1 MMDILK
7 IENLKKRFGK
17 NEVIKGLSLEV
28 PEGEIFGFIGQNGAG
43 KTTTMK
49 MVLGLL
55 PADDGVIH
63 VCGEKVRFGET
74 KTNELIG
81 YLPDVPEFYPYM
93 NAMEYL
99 KLCGQVTGMTPE
111 LTKSR
116 STELL
121 GLVGLEA
128 SKKKIGGYS
137 RGMKQRLGI
146 AQALLN
152 QPRLLIC
159 DEPTSALDPVGR
171 KEILDILLAVK
182 GQTTVLFSTHILSDV
197 ERICD
202 RVAFLHDGQIQL
214 SGTLQELKAQHK
226 AETLVVELQS
236 EADCRT
242 FVEAFG
248 KISDNH
254 TLETKG
260 NEVSIHTA
268 DLKGAQI
275 QTMKLLL
282 ELGILPSR
290 MEVLEP
296 SIESLFLGVVS

>member
-1 MMDILK
+1 MEILR
-7 IENLKKRFGK
+7 IEQLYKKFGK
-17 NEVIKGLSLEV
+17 NEVIKGLDLQV
-28 PEGEIFGFIGQNGAG
+28 HEGEIFGFIGQNGAG

-55 PADDGVIH
+55 PADAGTIH
-63 VCGEKVRFGET
+63 VCGEQVQFGET
-74 KTNELIG
+74 KTNEVIG

-93 NAMEYL
+93 TAMEYL
-99 KLCGQVTGMTPE
+99 KLCGQVTGMNPDKTKARSIE
-111 LTKSR
+111 LM
-116 STELL
+116 
-121 GLVGLEA
+121 GMVGLEI

-182 GQTTVLFSTHILSDV
+182 SQTTVLFSTHILSDV

-202 RVAFLHDGQIQL
+202 RVAVLHEGKIQL

-226 AETLVVELQS
+226 AETLALEFHNRPDCNKF
-236 EADCRT
+236 ADTWKERMNDFKCEVT
-242 FVEAFG
+242 
-248 KISDNH
+248 
-254 TLETKG
+254 G
-260 NEVSIHTA
+260 NEAIIHTD
-268 DLKGAQI
+268 DLAKT
-275 QTMKLLL
+275 QTMAMELLL
-282 ELGILPSR
+282 REGILPIR
-290 MEVLEP
+290 IEALEP

>member
-1 MMDILK
+1 MDILR
-7 IENLKKRFGK
+7 IEQLHKSFGK
-17 NEVIKGLSLEV
+17 NEVIKGLSLQV

-55 PADDGVIH
+55 PADAGNIY
-63 VCGEKVRFGET
+63 VCGEQVRFGET
-74 KTNELIG
+74 KTNEVIG

-93 NAMEYL
+93 TAMEYL
-99 KLCGQVTGMTPE
+99 KLCGQVTGLTPE
-111 LTKSR
+111 KTKAR
-116 STELL
+116 SIELL
-121 GLVGLEA
+121 GLVGLPI

-152 QPRLLIC
+152 QPKLLIC

-182 GQTTVLFSTHILSDV
+182 QQTTVLFSTHILSDV

-202 RVAFLHDGQIQL
+202 RVAVLHDGVIQL
-214 SGTLQELKAQHK
+214 IGTLQELKAQHK
-226 AETLVVELQS
+226 AETLALEFQSQVDCKKFFDLMVERI
-236 EADCRT
+236 ADLKCD
-242 FVEAFG
+242 V
-248 KISDNH
+248 N
-254 TLETKG
+254 G
-260 NEVSIHTA
+260 NEVTIHTD
-268 DLKGAQI
+268 DLPKT
-275 QTMKLLL
+275 QTQAMELLVQ
-282 ELGILPSR
+282 EGILPIR
-290 MEVLEP
+290 IEALEP

>member
-1 MMDILK
+1 MEILR
-7 IENLKKRFGK
+7 IEQLHKRFGK
-17 NEVIKGLSLEV
+17 NQVIKGLDLQV

-55 PADDGVIH
+55 PADAGIIYVN
-63 VCGEKVRFGET
+63 GEQVRFGET
-74 KTNELIG
+74 KTNEAIG

-93 NAMEYL
+93 TAMEYL
-99 KLCGQVTGMTPE
+99 KLCGNVTGMNAE
-111 LTKSR
+111 KTKAR
-116 STELL
+116 SVELL
-121 GLVGLEA
+121 GLVGLEI

-152 QPRLLIC
+152 QPKLLIC

-182 GQTTVLFSTHILSDV
+182 AQTTVLFSTHILSDV

-202 RVAFLHDGQIQL
+202 RVAVLHDGQIQL
-214 SGTLQELKAQHK
+214 SGTLQELKAKHK
-226 AETLVVELQS
+226 AETLTVEFHKL
-236 EADCRT
+236 ADCNK
-242 FVEAFG
+242 FVDMLKKQIA
-248 KISDNH
+248 D
-254 TLETKG
+254 LEYEING
-260 NEVSIHTA
+260 NEMKIHTDNLTA
-268 DLKGAQI
+268 T
-275 QTMKLLL
+275 QTQAMTLLVR
-282 ELGILPSR
+282 EGILPIR
-290 MEVLEP
+290 IEVLEP

>member
-1 MMDILK
+1 MEILRIDQLQK
-7 IENLKKRFGK
+7 SFGK
-17 NEVIKGLSLEV
+17 IQVIKGLDLQV

-43 KTTTMK
+43 KTTTMR

-55 PADDGVIH
+55 PADGGSIY
-63 VCGEKVRFGET
+63 VCGQQVRFGET
-74 KTNELIG
+74 KTNEVIG

-93 NAMEYL
+93 TAMEYL
-99 KLCGQVTGMTPE
+99 KLCGQVTGMTAE
-111 LTKSR
+111 KTKAR
-116 STELL
+116 SIELL
-121 GLVGLEA
+121 GLVGLEI

-152 QPRLLIC
+152 QPKLLIC

-182 GQTTVLFSTHILSDV
+182 EQTTVLFSTHILSDV

-202 RVAFLHDGQIQL
+202 RVAVLHDGKIQL

-226 AETLVVELQS
+226 AETLVLEFQNQI
-236 EADCRT
+236 DCNK
-242 FVEAFG
+242 FVGLMIERNTDL
-248 KISDNH
+248 KCDVN
-254 TLETKG
+254 G
-260 NEVSIHTA
+260 NEASIHT
-268 DLKGAQI
+268 DNLSKI
-275 QTMKLLL
+275 QTQTMELLL
-282 ELGILPSR
+282 KEGILPSR
-290 MEVLEP
+290 MEALEP

>member
-1 MMDILK
+1 MDILR
-7 IENLKKRFGK
+7 IDQLQKRFGK
-17 NEVIKGLSLEV
+17 NEVIKGLSLQV

-55 PADDGVIH
+55 PADAGTIY
-63 VCGEKVRFGET
+63 VCGEPVRFGET
-74 KTNELIG
+74 RTNELIG

-93 NAMEYL
+93 TAMEYL

-111 LTKSR
+111 KTKAR
-116 STELL
+116 SIELL
-121 GLVGLEA
+121 GLVGLEI

-152 QPRLLIC
+152 QPKLLIC

-182 GQTTVLFSTHILSDV
+182 DQTTVLFSTHILSDV

-202 RVAFLHDGQIQL
+202 RVAVLHDGIIQL
-214 SGTLQELKAQHK
+214 SGTLQDLKAQHK
-226 AETLVVELQS
+226 AETLALEFQNQP
-236 EADCRT
+236 DCNK
-242 FVEAFG
+242 FVGLMIEQ
-248 KISDNH
+248 
-254 TLETKG
+254 
-260 NEVSIHTA
+260 TA
-268 DLKGAQI
+268 DLKYDVNGNEVILHTDNLHKI
-275 QTMKLLL
+275 QTQAMELLVR
-282 ELGILPSR
+282 EGILPIR
-290 MEVLEP
+290 IETLEP

>member
-1 MMDILK
+1 MDILR
-7 IENLKKRFGK
+7 IDQLQKRFGK
-17 NEVIKGLSLEV
+17 NEVIKGLSLQV

-55 PADDGVIH
+55 PADAGTIY
-63 VCGEKVRFGET
+63 VCGEPVRFGET
-74 KTNELIG
+74 RTNELIG

-93 NAMEYL
+93 TAMEYL

-111 LTKSR
+111 KTKAR
-116 STELL
+116 SIELL
-121 GLVGLEA
+121 GLVGLEI

-152 QPRLLIC
+152 QPKLLIC

-182 GQTTVLFSTHILSDV
+182 DQTTVLFSTHILSDV

-202 RVAFLHDGQIQL
+202 RVAVLHDGIIQL
-214 SGTLQELKAQHK
+214 SGTLQDLKAQHK
-226 AETLVVELQS
+226 AETLALEFQNQP
-236 EADCRT
+236 DCNK
-242 FVEAFG
+242 FVGLMIEQ
-248 KISDNH
+248 
-254 TLETKG
+254 
-260 NEVSIHTA
+260 TA
-268 DLKGAQI
+268 DLKYDVNGNEVI
-275 QTMKLLL
+275 LHTDNLHKTQTQAMELLVR
-282 ELGILPSR
+282 EGILPIR
-290 MEVLEP
+290 IETLEP